1 MNVKEFMN
9 ELLSE
14 CGLHKMADSF
24 ILFDAVEPIEYLN
37 LTVGGGYGF
46 RKWLDG
52 QHIFIQIVPMS
63 GHSFYI
69 LLKDRIGPSIDSA
82 FDIRT
87 ANLFELKNIIKN
99 ASKQIKEYRY
109 KKKLDDIKKDFE

>member
-9 ELLSE
+9 ELQSE
-14 CGLHKMADSF
+14 CGLYKRSDMF
-24 ILFDAVEPIEYLN
+24 VLFNAVEPSEYLN
-37 LTVGGGYGF
+37 LTVDLH
-46 RKWLDG
+46 RWLFN

-63 GHSFYI
+63 DHSFYI

-109 KKKLDDIKKDFE
+109 KKKLEEIKKDFE